1 MIFVKLL
8 QYNNKSCCFI
18 FIKSN
23 VLRKYQDLFNLR
35 SNRSGLL
42 QKIKIAALGIIFP
55 LSAILSGCGGDTT
68 SNSAAPTVT
77 IAAVTPPP
85 PPATPI
91 SGIVDFTTIDVNRLD
106 NYANPVLPAYY
117 DASVAALDNTPN
129 NNPINDRVATLGR
142 VLFYDKRLSVN
153 DTTACASCHQQ
164 ANGFDDPNRF
174 STGFSGTAF
183 TSAHAMRL
191 GNIRYYR
198 PGTMFWD
205 KRAASLELQVSQP
218 IIHPIEMGFDATHGG
233 INALLTKL
241 AASTY
246 YPDLFT
252 LAFGNSA
259 ITEARIQQAIAQF
272 TRSMISAASRWDTAY
287 AQVFNA
293 AAPNRNLNVALP
305 GFSASEELG
314 HQLFM
319 TGPGQGGAG
328 CAACHQPPTFGLA
341 ANSLSNGLDA
351 NETKIFKSPALKNVG
366 LSRAFMHDGRFST
379 LEQVIEHYNSGIQNG
394 PALDN
399 RLKTPGGAPLRL
411 NLTQNE
417 KAALVAFLLTLNDNN
432 LTTDAKFSNPFKK

>member
-1 MIFVKLL
+1 
-8 QYNNKSCCFI
+8 
-18 FIKSN
+18 
-23 VLRKYQDLFNLR
+23 
-35 SNRSGLL
+35 L

-117 DASVAALDNTPN
+117 DATVAALDNSPN

-218 IIHPIEMGFDATHGG
+218 IIHPVEMGFDATHGG

-259 ITEARIQQAIAQF
+259 ITEARIQQALAQF
-272 TRSMISAASRWDTAY
+272 TRAMISAASRWDTAY

>member
-1 MIFVKLL
+1 
-8 QYNNKSCCFI
+8 
-18 FIKSN
+18 
-23 VLRKYQDLFNLR
+23 
-35 SNRSGLL
+35 L

-117 DASVAALDNTPN
+117 DATVAALDNSPN

-218 IIHPIEMGFDATHGG
+218 IIHPVEMGFDATHGG

-259 ITEARIQQAIAQF
+259 ITEARIQQALAQF

-432 LTTDAKFSNPFKK
+432 LATDAKFSNPFKK

>member
-1 MIFVKLL
+1 M
-8 QYNNKSCCFI
+8 
-18 FIKSN
+18 
-23 VLRKYQDLFNLR
+23 
-35 SNRSGLL
+35 

-117 DASVAALDNTPN
+117 DATVAALDNSPN

-218 IIHPIEMGFDATHGG
+218 IIHPVEMGFDATHGG

-259 ITEARIQQAIAQF
+259 ITEARIQQALAQF

-432 LTTDAKFSNPFKK
+432 LTTDTKFSNPFKK

>member
-1 MIFVKLL
+1 M
-8 QYNNKSCCFI
+8 
-18 FIKSN
+18 
-23 VLRKYQDLFNLR
+23 
-35 SNRSGLL
+35 

-117 DASVAALDNTPN
+117 DATVAALDNSPN

-259 ITEARIQQAIAQF
+259 ITEARIQQALAQF
-272 TRSMISAASRWDTAY
+272 TRAMISAASRWDTAY

-351 NETKIFKSPALKNVG
+351 NETRIFKSPALKNVG

>member
-1 MIFVKLL
+1 
-8 QYNNKSCCFI
+8 
-18 FIKSN
+18 
-23 VLRKYQDLFNLR
+23 
-35 SNRSGLL
+35 L

-117 DASVAALDNTPN
+117 DATVAALDNSPN

-259 ITEARIQQAIAQF
+259 ITEARIQQALAQF

>member
-1 MIFVKLL
+1 
-8 QYNNKSCCFI
+8 
-18 FIKSN
+18 
-23 VLRKYQDLFNLR
+23 
-35 SNRSGLL
+35 L

-117 DASVAALDNTPN
+117 DATVAALDNSPN

-259 ITEARIQQAIAQF
+259 ITEARIQQALAQF
-272 TRSMISAASRWDTAY
+272 TRAMISAASRWDTAY

-293 AAPNRNLNVALP
+293 AAPNRNLNVALA

-351 NETKIFKSPALKNVG
+351 NETRIFKSPSLKNVG

>member
-1 MIFVKLL
+1 
-8 QYNNKSCCFI
+8 
-18 FIKSN
+18 
-23 VLRKYQDLFNLR
+23 
-35 SNRSGLL
+35 L

-117 DASVAALDNTPN
+117 DATVAALDNTPN

-218 IIHPIEMGFDATHGG
+218 IIHPVEMGFDATHGG

-259 ITEARIQQAIAQF
+259 ITEARIQQALAQF

-351 NETKIFKSPALKNVG
+351 NETRIFKSPSLKNVG

>member
-1 MIFVKLL
+1 
-8 QYNNKSCCFI
+8 
-18 FIKSN
+18 
-23 VLRKYQDLFNLR
+23 
-35 SNRSGLL
+35 L
-42 QKIKIAALGIIFP
+42 QKIKIATLGFIFP
-55 LSAILSGCGGDTT
+55 LSAILSSCGGDTT
-68 SNSAAPTVT
+68 ANEATPTVT
-77 IAAVTPPP
+77 IVAPTPSPTPP
-85 PPATPI
+85 TTTV

-106 NYANPVLPAYY
+106 NYANPALPAYF
-117 DASVAALDNTPN
+117 DTTVAALDNTPN
-129 NNPINDRVATLGR
+129 NNAINDRVATLGR

-153 DTTACASCHQQ
+153 DTTSCATCHQQ
-164 ANGFDDPNRF
+164 ASGFDDPKKF

-205 KRAASLELQVSQP
+205 KRAASLEAQVSQP
-218 IIHPIEMGFDATHGG
+218 ITHPVEMGFDASNGG

-252 LAFGNSA
+252 LAFGNAA
-259 ITEARIQQAIAQF
+259 ITETRIQQALAQF
-272 TRSMISAASRWDTAY
+272 TRSIISAASRWDTAY
-287 AQVFNA
+287 AQVFSA
-293 AAPNRNLNVALP
+293 TGPNRNLNVALP

-328 CAACHQPPTFGLA
+328 CAACHQPPTFALA

-351 NETKIFKSPALKNVG
+351 NETIIFKSPSLKNVG
-366 LSRAFMHDGRFST
+366 LSKAFMHDGRFST

-411 NLTQNE
+411 NLTPNE

-432 LTTDAKFSNPFKK
+432 LVTDAKFSNPFKK

>member
-1 MIFVKLL
+1 
-8 QYNNKSCCFI
+8 
-18 FIKSN
+18 
-23 VLRKYQDLFNLR
+23 
-35 SNRSGLL
+35 L

-117 DASVAALDNTPN
+117 DATVAALDNTPN

-218 IIHPIEMGFDATHGG
+218 IIHPVEMGFDATHGG

-259 ITEARIQQAIAQF
+259 ITEARIQQALAQF

-305 GFSASEELG
+305 GFSASEALG

-351 NETKIFKSPALKNVG
+351 NETRIFKSPALKNVG

>member
-1 MIFVKLL
+1 
-8 QYNNKSCCFI
+8 
-18 FIKSN
+18 
-23 VLRKYQDLFNLR
+23 
-35 SNRSGLL
+35 L

-117 DASVAALDNTPN
+117 DATVAALDNSPN

-259 ITEARIQQAIAQF
+259 ITEARIQQALAQF
-272 TRSMISAASRWDTAY
+272 TRAMISAASRWDTAY

-351 NETKIFKSPALKNVG
+351 NETRIFKSPSLKNVG

>member
-1 MIFVKLL
+1 M
-8 QYNNKSCCFI
+8 
-18 FIKSN
+18 
-23 VLRKYQDLFNLR
+23 
-35 SNRSGLL
+35 

-117 DASVAALDNTPN
+117 DATVAALDNSPN

-259 ITEARIQQAIAQF
+259 ITEARIQQALAQF

>member
-1 MIFVKLL
+1 
-8 QYNNKSCCFI
+8 
-18 FIKSN
+18 
-23 VLRKYQDLFNLR
+23 
-35 SNRSGLL
+35 L

-117 DASVAALDNTPN
+117 DATVAALDNSPN

-218 IIHPIEMGFDATHGG
+218 IIHPVEMGFDATHGG

-259 ITEARIQQAIAQF
+259 ITEARIQQALAQF

>member
-1 MIFVKLL
+1 MGTGF
-8 QYNNKSCCFI
+8 Y
-18 FIKSN
+18 
-23 VLRKYQDLFNLR
+23 LRINGRALV
-35 SNRSGLL
+35 

-55 LSAILSGCGGDTT
+55 LSAILSSCGGDTT
-68 SNSAAPTVT
+68 SNTAASPVT
-77 IAAVTPPP
+77 IATVTPPP
-85 PPATPI
+85 PTTAV

-117 DASVAALDNTPN
+117 DATVAALDNSPN

-218 IIHPIEMGFDATHGG
+218 IIHPVEMGFDATHGG

-252 LAFGNSA
+252 FAFGNA
-259 ITEARIQQAIAQF
+259 TITEARIQQALAQF
-272 TRSMISAASRWDTAY
+272 TRSMISVASRWDTAY

-351 NETKIFKSPALKNVG
+351 NESRIFKSPSLKNVG

-411 NLTQNE
+411 NLTPNE

>member
-1 MIFVKLL
+1 
-8 QYNNKSCCFI
+8 
-18 FIKSN
+18 
-23 VLRKYQDLFNLR
+23 
-35 SNRSGLL
+35 L

-117 DASVAALDNTPN
+117 DATVAALDNSPN

-259 ITEARIQQAIAQF
+259 ITEARIQQALAQF
-272 TRSMISAASRWDTAY
+272 TRAMISAASRWDTAY

>member
-1 MIFVKLL
+1 
-8 QYNNKSCCFI
+8 
-18 FIKSN
+18 
-23 VLRKYQDLFNLR
+23 
-35 SNRSGLL
+35 L

-117 DASVAALDNTPN
+117 DATVAALDNTPN

-259 ITEARIQQAIAQF
+259 ITEARIQQALAQF
-272 TRSMISAASRWDTAY
+272 TRAMISAASRWDTAY

-351 NETKIFKSPALKNVG
+351 NETRIFKSPSLKNVG

-432 LTTDAKFSNPFKK
+432 LATDAKFSNPFKK

>member
-1 MIFVKLL
+1 M
-8 QYNNKSCCFI
+8 
-18 FIKSN
+18 
-23 VLRKYQDLFNLR
+23 
-35 SNRSGLL
+35 

-117 DASVAALDNTPN
+117 DATVAALDNSPN

-259 ITEARIQQAIAQF
+259 ITEARIQQALAQF
-272 TRSMISAASRWDTAY
+272 TRAMISAASRWDTAY

-293 AAPNRNLNVALP
+293 AAPNRNLNVALA

-351 NETKIFKSPALKNVG
+351 NETRIFKSPSLKNVG

>member
-1 MIFVKLL
+1 
-8 QYNNKSCCFI
+8 
-18 FIKSN
+18 
-23 VLRKYQDLFNLR
+23 
-35 SNRSGLL
+35 L

-117 DASVAALDNTPN
+117 DATVAALDNSPN

-153 DTTACASCHQQ
+153 DTTACSSCHQQ

-259 ITEARIQQAIAQF
+259 ITEARIQQALAQF
-272 TRSMISAASRWDTAY
+272 TRAMISAASRWDTAY

-351 NETKIFKSPALKNVG
+351 NETRIFKSPSLKNVG

>member
-1 MIFVKLL
+1 M
-8 QYNNKSCCFI
+8 
-18 FIKSN
+18 
-23 VLRKYQDLFNLR
+23 
-35 SNRSGLL
+35 

-117 DASVAALDNTPN
+117 DATVAALDNTPN

-259 ITEARIQQAIAQF
+259 ITEARIQQALAQF
-272 TRSMISAASRWDTAY
+272 TRAMISAASRWDTAY

-351 NETKIFKSPALKNVG
+351 NETRIFKSPALKNVG